1 MLGFRAIEGE
11 GDGEG
16 EGGRG
21 REGGRSYTTMLN
33 ETFESKLLI
42 KKGEK
47 CASVQKCP
55 NFKIYHKIEVM
66 NHD

>member
-1 MLGFRAIEGE
+1 ME
-11 GDGEG
+11 
-16 EGGRG
+16 RG